1 MTAIGILWLVSVHVC
16 VGQFEEA
23 VGALPD
29 PSWPVAQQ
37 LDHAVTTIKRNVK
50 LILDTKAEME
60 HYKQVG
66 ILRQTSAFVTVGGQ
80 LNMVQVKDMT

>member
-1 MTAIGILWLVSVHVC
+1 MGS
-16 VGQFEEA
+16 
-23 VGALPD
+23 LPD

-60 HYKQVG
+60 MYKAVSSTLCTNDYPEQV
-66 ILRQTSAFVTVGGQ
+66 
-80 LNMVQVKDMT
+80 

>member
-1 MTAIGILWLVSVHVC
+1 M
-16 VGQFEEA
+16 
-23 VGALPD
+23 GALPD

-60 HYKQVG
+60 HYKKVALVNPYLYNTNNKIIIDVYSPLAHIHQKYMCIDINV
-66 ILRQTSAFVTVGGQ
+66 L
-80 LNMVQVKDMT
+80 